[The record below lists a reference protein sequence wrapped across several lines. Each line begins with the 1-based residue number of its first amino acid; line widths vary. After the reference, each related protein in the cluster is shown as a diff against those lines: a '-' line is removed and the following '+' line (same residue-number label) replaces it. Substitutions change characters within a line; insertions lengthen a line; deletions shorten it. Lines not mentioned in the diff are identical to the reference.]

1 MVMLIFHKKIVDL
14 QNEKENL
21 SQDIEFCGKSQ
32 KHKMAEIALQYE
44 DQKEQILTNNRQ
56 QLEDNNNENDQQ
68 IQEIRKLYQ
77 IEKDKISEQMRNEN
91 ALAQEK
97 INQIEKEQN
106 ELLNEIEKEKDDK
119 IAFHFQIPH
128 FALLN
133 IVLVGFL

>member
-1 MVMLIFHKKIVDL
+1 MRQKIVDL

-32 KHKMAEIALQYE
+32 KHKLAEIALQYE

-77 IEKDKISEQMRNEN
+77 IKKDKISE
-91 ALAQEK
+91 
-97 INQIEKEQN
+97 
-106 ELLNEIEKEKDDK
+106 
-119 IAFHFQIPH
+119 
-128 FALLN
+128 
-133 IVLVGFL
+133 